1 MKFQTLS
8 VKRRPVSKGIMHRLH
23 AATSR
28 GRRQRVAAAAT
39 ATTEIEEEHQ
49 GSGISRSLTIIFM
62 IHIVAIALIF
72 IHQQFLQGRSS
83 DSTAASVPPH
93 AGAQATSRNRGDL
106 PQLSDGGRGYAVRS
120 GDNYARIAA
129 AEGVDEAELREL
141 NNHVEIRSG
150 LILRV
155 PPQRIVAEEP
165 PEVAAI
171 RERSS
176 VASERGRVVEV
187 DVSGAPRAVLVR
199 PNTGQRETAAEPA
212 ATGLTHVVQP
222 GDSVYRIALRFDVS
236 QESLMKANGID
247 DPRRLRVG
255 TRLTIPDR

>member
-1 MKFQTLS
+1 MKFQTLP
-8 VKRRPVSKGIMHRLH
+8 VKRRPVSKGIFHRLH
-23 AATSR
+23 AVTSR
-28 GRRQRVAAAAT
+28 SSRQRVAAAAT
-39 ATTEIEEEHQ
+39 SVPEIEEEHQ

-72 IHQQFLQGRSS
+72 IHHQFLQGRTPDSS
-83 DSTAASVPPH
+83 AATNPP
-93 AGAQATSRNRGDL
+93 QAEANRQRGEAPRLTSGDK
-106 PQLSDGGRGYAVRS
+106 PYTVRA

-129 AEGVDEAELREL
+129 AEGVDESELREI

-150 LILRV
+150 LILRI

-176 VASERGRVVEV
+176 AASGRGQVVEV

-199 PNTGQRETAAEPA
+199 PNTRHQDAAA
-212 ATGLTHVVQP
+212 LGLSHVVEP
-222 GDSVYRIALRFDVS
+222 GESIYRIALRYDVS
-236 QESLMKANGID
+236 QESLMKANGIA
-247 DPRRLRVG
+247 DPKRLRVG